1 MVTNIFAYLPNG
13 IIREIISYTGAKYKK
28 RNGKYMGQISKD
40 DPRYAIIKNIP
51 RILKRDS
58 YAFDILGDGEPDIE
72 YLCREV
78 NLTRHRLDY
87 IHAYLKFVSVKTI
100 YRSKVSS
107 EIDLTY
113 SFHISSLN
121 PDPNV
126 PYLREYIFREG
137 DVVEKIKKNE
147 TVCQHIRY
155 FLGVVLFGISC
166 SVGYYLGLRYK

>member
-137 DVVEKIKKNE
+137 DVVERIKKNE
-147 TVCQHIRY
+147 KNSQRIR
-155 FLGVVLFGISC
+155 FLLEIIWLGISC